1 MCVPRVWQCGVKTC
15 ALRCRLQPWIE
26 LDNLSSTG
34 RCKDEKEKTWWKLF
48 VFFCWGGG
56 GGGEMEGGGGTG
68 GYRCCFLFVLNVLNS
83 FRLSF
88 SSRAIIYVI
97 YNYVLSITIP
107 TTSLV
112 VVIISTTITVVQL
125 RVSLAWRKETAT
137 LSVNDTREV
146 ALTKMLV
153 AICCLYVV
161 CVTPTVIEVRAAS
174 RDLKLKIN
182 KSKAA
187 IRPWAGLA

>member
-1 MCVPRVWQCGVKTC
+1 MVI
-15 ALRCRLQPWIE
+15 L
-26 LDNLSSTG
+26 
-34 RCKDEKEKTWWKLF
+34 LF
-48 VFFCWGGG
+48 
-56 GGGEMEGGGGTG
+56 
-68 GYRCCFLFVLNVLNS
+68 LP
-83 FRLSF
+83 
-88 SSRAIIYVI
+88 RAIIDAI
-97 YNYVLSITIP
+97 YIYVLSTTIP

-161 CVTPTVIEVRAAS
+161 CTTPTVTIVRAV
-174 RDLKLKIN
+174 
-182 KSKAA
+182 
-187 IRPWAGLA
+187 

>member
-1 MCVPRVWQCGVKTC
+1 M
-15 ALRCRLQPWIE
+15 
-26 LDNLSSTG
+26 S
-34 RCKDEKEKTWWKLF
+34 
-48 VFFCWGGG
+48 VFN
-56 GGGEMEGGGGTG
+56 TS
-68 GYRCCFLFVLNVLNS
+68 YYS
-83 FRLSF
+83 ISF
-88 SSRAIIYVI
+88 SAFVVFSARTIINFI
-97 YNYVLSITIP
+97 HNYVLSVTIP

-174 RDLKLKIN
+174 RHLKK
-182 KSKAA
+182 
-187 IRPWAGLA
+187 

>member
-1 MCVPRVWQCGVKTC
+1 M
-15 ALRCRLQPWIE
+15 
-26 LDNLSSTG
+26 
-34 RCKDEKEKTWWKLF
+34 
-48 VFFCWGGG
+48 
-56 GGGEMEGGGGTG
+56 
-68 GYRCCFLFVLNVLNS
+68 
-83 FRLSF
+83 
-88 SSRAIIYVI
+88 
-97 YNYVLSITIP
+97 LSITIP

-161 CVTPTVIEVRAAS
+161 CTTPTVTKVRAV
-174 RDLKLKIN
+174 
-182 KSKAA
+182 
-187 IRPWAGLA
+187 W

>member
-1 MCVPRVWQCGVKTC
+1 M
-15 ALRCRLQPWIE
+15 I
-26 LDNLSSTG
+26 N
-34 RCKDEKEKTWWKLF
+34 F
-48 VFFCWGGG
+48 
-56 GGGEMEGGGGTG
+56 
-68 GYRCCFLFVLNVLNS
+68 
-83 FRLSF
+83 
-88 SSRAIIYVI
+88 IH
-97 YNYVLSITIP
+97 NYVLSVTIP

-161 CVTPTVIEVRAAS
+161 CTTPTVTIVRA
-174 RDLKLKIN
+174 I
-182 KSKAA
+182 
-187 IRPWAGLA
+187 